1 MILLVNHQIYKII
14 SLIQKKGGESS
25 FIGIGSFT
33 PSFRNKYYFV
43 VWKEKFYINQ
53 IEYYCN
59 DTFNNIH

>member
-43 VWKEKFYINQ
+43 VWK
-53 IEYYCN
+53 
-59 DTFNNIH
+59 